1 MTNPGFAIRL
11 NTLARVGII
20 KLLFRVRERRVRQ
33 TENCMGPLGMGEI
46 VVLFV
51 LALLIF
57 GPKKLPELGKTFG
70 KGMAEFKRASN
81 ELKTT
86 FQREMDNIEHETKD
100 VKNLAKDVTKDINKD
115 INKEINTSYYDDYE
129 DDYYSDYDYGSSS
142 TASNSSASGAVT
154 KADGESASDSEPEP
168 EAVSD
173 ASGESTPPESTVDS
187 ATPPKSSN
195 GAVSGLPEAEAASAS
210 KSG

>member
-1 MTNPGFAIRL
+1 
-11 NTLARVGII
+11 
-20 KLLFRVRERRVRQ
+20 
-33 TENCMGPLGMGEI
+33 MGPLGMGEI

-100 VKNLAKDVTKDINKD
+100 VKALARDVSSD
-115 INKEINTSYYDDYE
+115 INTSYYDDNE
-129 DDYYSDYDYGSSS
+129 DDYYSDYDYGKSSNASSS
-142 TASNSSASGAVT
+142 SSSGEPAGSSEAGGANADAAPSEHGPVNGS
-154 KADGESASDSEPEP
+154 ADGAAEAAVADLASPQES
-168 EAVSD
+168 
-173 ASGESTPPESTVDS
+173 ESTP
-187 ATPPKSSN
+187 
-195 GAVSGLPEAEAASAS
+195 VSGLPESEEVAAS
-210 KSG
+210 KPV